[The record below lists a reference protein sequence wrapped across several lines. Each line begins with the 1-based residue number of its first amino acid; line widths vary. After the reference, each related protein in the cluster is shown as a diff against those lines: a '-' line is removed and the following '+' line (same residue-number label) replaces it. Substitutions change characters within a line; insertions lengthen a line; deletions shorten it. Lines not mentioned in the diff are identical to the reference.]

1 MKVTYIGSIFL
12 LCFCNSL
19 FSQSIVER
27 LKDFYNNS
35 DFECYEEKIQ
45 KDLQKFDSMIINF
58 SPNIGTIPHAP
69 VRPANI
75 DLSKENKIFVLAI
88 TLSNTETYNF
98 DDNIYDYII
107 IDSLRT
113 FIIVCVDDKSNVI
126 GYTDTEEPGSYVD
139 IKDDFYYPN
148 MARRRQIRNSI
159 KKIKKE
165 EPDVILYCDA
175 FRKSFMF
182 IKENKI
188 FVYETKK
195 GRSKEF
201 NELVRET
208 PNIDLIRRSN
218 SILWPLFNGLENGS
232 HPLQYRLTGHT
243 PENEV
248 RICPVLCCEP

>member
-1 MKVTYIGSIFL
+1 MLKNIKWGEYKVST
-12 LCFCNSL
+12 L
-19 FSQSIVER
+19 FH
-27 LKDFYNNS
+27 
-35 DFECYEEKIQ
+35 IQ
-45 KDLQKFDSMIINF
+45 KITHM
-58 SPNIGTIPHAP
+58 
-69 VRPANI
+69 
-75 DLSKENKIFVLAI
+75 LSKESISDTSQYPVYSSES
-88 TLSNTETYNF
+88 SN
-98 DDNIYDYII
+98 
-107 IDSLRT
+107 SG
-113 FIIVCVDDKSNVI
+113 VI

-218 SILWPLFNGLENGS
+218 SILWPLFKGLENGS